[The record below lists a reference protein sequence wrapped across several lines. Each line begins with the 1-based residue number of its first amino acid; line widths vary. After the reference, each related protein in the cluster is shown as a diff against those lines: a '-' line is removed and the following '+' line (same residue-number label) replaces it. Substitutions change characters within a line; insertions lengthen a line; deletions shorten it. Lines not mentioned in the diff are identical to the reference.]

1 MELNLNTD
9 LKSKNLIQNDS
20 IFYIFEIIVKY
31 KDNTTIKL
39 RRVKN
44 CKYGNLIYL
53 DDKIKNNI
61 SKIKILVFDLN
72 DPLNKIIIRKK
83 FTNKINEFIF
93 INNNSIIFNLI
104 VDKSNYITSKYRFLN

>member
-1 MELNLNTD
+1 MELNLKTD

-20 IFYIFEIIVKY
+20 IFYIFEIYVRYI
-31 KDNTTIKL
+31 DNTYLKL

-44 CKYGNLIYL
+44 CKYGDLIYL

-72 DPLNKIIIRKK
+72 DPLNKITIKK
-83 FTNKINEFIF
+83 KLTNKINEFLF
-93 INNNSIIFNLI
+93 INNNSIIFNLV
-104 VDKSNYITSKYRFLN
+104 VDEATYITSKYRFLN